1 MTHALLLAAT
11 VVIRTFNYGQVP
23 PDDLAHARD
32 TADRAFHHAGI
43 FLQWIECAVPM
54 RSFSDTGRSMI
65 DDGRSTLDDR
75 GSCLTPLREGVDF
88 ILRLMQSTPPP
99 TGAIS
104 PRRVAMGS
112 SLLDIDARAGA
123 LTTVDPD
130 AVLEIARAAGAEFPT
145 LLGRAIAHEIG
156 HLLLG
161 RSGHSRNG
169 LMRAIWSRDEI
180 RGSRPAGWQFSASE
194 AAQMQRGLAGRSRAA
209 N

>member
-43 FLQWIECAVPM
+43 SLQWIDCAVPT
-54 RSFSDTGRSMI
+54 RSFSETGPSTV
-65 DDGRSTLDDR
+65 DDGRSTLDN
-75 GSCLTPLREGVDF
+75 GPSCLTPLREGVDF
-88 ILRLMQSTPPP
+88 VLRLMHSTPP

-104 PRRVAMGS
+104 PRRVPMGS

-123 LTTVDPD
+123 LTTVDSD

-161 RSGHSRNG
+161 RSGHS
-169 LMRAIWSRDEI
+169 
-180 RGSRPAGWQFSASE
+180 
-194 AAQMQRGLAGRSRAA
+194 
-209 N
+209 